1 MTMTWTMQSPQR
13 QVESLDVPWAMLMF
27 GGVPRARPR
36 PAEQLHRWPWCS
48 LRQHPQLSTLQFP
61 RVLHRTTITRQ
72 LRIRARARAL
82 TRTQIE
88 SCMGMEAWRIE
99 AFTNSTSTVQANSG
113 ENSPRFSIPNDWRCG
128 GLGHKRPTLL
138 KPSPIRLRRYRQI
151 PGRTLPGSPVTIGG
165 VVGLAINAT
174 LCCTEFGCG
183 VVGSAINAPLC
194 CAAFVWQD
202 GGVVETV
209 WLASP

>member
-82 TRTQIE
+82 IRTQIE
-88 SCMGMEAWRIE
+88 SCMEAW
-99 AFTNSTSTVQANSG
+99 TVQANSG

-151 PGRTLPGSPVTIGG
+151 PGRTLPGSPYLTIGG
-165 VVGLAINAT
+165 VVGSAINAP
-174 LCCTEFGCG
+174 LCCAEFGCS

-194 CAAFVWQD
+194 CAAFVWLD
-202 GGVVETV
+202 GGVLDTV
-209 WLASP
+209 WWAWP